1 MNERPIITTCC
12 SPLVN
17 ENDRIQ
23 KLKPMILI
31 SLFTLI
37 IIIFLDYFLFETVIY
52 IYLSLIV
59 LPIFLMAVKRF
70 YFFFTLYSFFFIFIA
85 IPKMLNDLGTYFQV
99 EVITTMRIIVF
110 IMKLFCFIILIMI
123 YYVFF
128 LYYKELKYLF
138 LKQRNDLH
146 KQILDTNAGTGNFD
160 INMNDEEQDKNEI
173 KI

>member
-1 MNERPIITTCC
+1 MNDRPAIANCC
-12 SPLVN
+12 LPLVN

-23 KLKPMILI
+23 KLKPMIII

-52 IYLSLIV
+52 VYLSLV
-59 LPIFLMAVKRF
+59 VFPIFLMAVKRF

-99 EVITTMRIIVF
+99 EVITTMRIIIF
-110 IMKLFCFIILIMI
+110 FMKIFCFLLLIMI
-123 YYVFF
+123 YYTFF

-138 LKQRNDLH
+138 LKQRSDLH
-146 KQILDTNAGTGNFD
+146 NQILDTSAGTGNFN
-160 INMNDEEQDKNEI
+160 INISDEEHDKNEI
-173 KI
+173 KT

>member
-1 MNERPIITTCC
+1 MNDRPAIANCC
-12 SPLVN
+12 LPLVN

-23 KLKPMILI
+23 KLKPMIII

-52 IYLSLIV
+52 AYLSLV
-59 LPIFLMAVKRF
+59 VFPIFLMAVKRF

-99 EVITTMRIIVF
+99 EVITTMRIIIF
-110 IMKLFCFIILIMI
+110 FMKIFCFLLLIMI
-123 YYVFF
+123 YYTFF

-138 LKQRNDLH
+138 LKQRSDLH
-146 KQILDTNAGTGNFD
+146 NQILDTSAGTGNFN
-160 INMNDEEQDKNEI
+160 INISDEEHDKNEI
-173 KI
+173 KT

>member
-12 SPLVN
+12 SPIVN
-17 ENDRIQ
+17 ENERIQ
-23 KLKPMILI
+23 KLKPMIII

-59 LPIFLMAVKRF
+59 FPIFLMAVKRY

-99 EVITTMRIIVF
+99 EVITTMRIIIF
-110 IMKLFCFIILIMI
+110 FMKLFCLILLIMI
-123 YYVFF
+123 YYIFF

-146 KQILDTNAGTGNFD
+146 NQILDESAGTGNFN
-160 INMNDEEQDKNEI
+160 INISDEEQDKNEI
-173 KI
+173 KF